1 MEELT
6 SRFRID
12 ADWKVPDDAKA
23 GETFGMTLPDEFG
36 RLSSGFDVKNE
47 NGDLLAT
54 CDVSGD
60 DRPEVVCTL
69 TDFVDTHEDVNG
81 SLWLEVEASEATE
94 NSYVEFI
101 INGEPYEVDLP
112 GEGGII
118 GDNPATEVPWKNVNF
133 VNDKNEMIWNM
144 HIPSDVADNG
154 TMRISDD
161 LVEGTDANGLESH
174 SLVGLDEGGYLAI
187 DRRQVDADGQF
198 TGGWE
203 TVSPDDYTASF
214 PRESGGKSFE
224 VEIRNVPDTP
234 KYIYALKYKTKPDD
248 GILVEG
254 NKFSNDATVQS
265 EKLTR
270 VYEYRACGGGDG
282 DGVQYTRFS
291 VQKSV
296 TGEAAASVPEDT
308 TFTVEYTANGET
320 KTLEVGI
327 GEDGTARSGR
337 YPLGT
342 EFTIR
347 EIDLPE
353 IEGVEWDEYV
363 ITGEGVTRNADG
375 SYSLTPDSTAT
386 VELALENVAN
396 PTTPPTEE
404 PTTPPTE
411 EPSDKPSDRPSDKPS
426 DKPSDRPSDQPR
438 NDRDDNRHLPRT
450 GATLLPIAIGAVL
463 LGLGA
468 TALGVSRRS
477 RN

>member
-118 GDNPATEVPWKNVNF
+118 GDNSATEVPWKNVNF

-265 EKLTR
+265 AL
-270 VYEYRACGGGDG
+270 
-282 DGVQYTRFS
+282 
-291 VQKSV
+291 
-296 TGEAAASVPEDT
+296 
-308 TFTVEYTANGET
+308 
-320 KTLEVGI
+320 
-327 GEDGTARSGR
+327 
-337 YPLGT
+337 
-342 EFTIR
+342 
-347 EIDLPE
+347 
-353 IEGVEWDEYV
+353 
-363 ITGEGVTRNADG
+363 
-375 SYSLTPDSTAT
+375 YS
-386 VELALENVAN
+386 
-396 PTTPPTEE
+396 
-404 PTTPPTE
+404 
-411 EPSDKPSDRPSDKPS
+411 
-426 DKPSDRPSDQPR
+426 
-438 NDRDDNRHLPRT
+438 
-450 GATLLPIAIGAVL
+450 
-463 LGLGA
+463 
-468 TALGVSRRS
+468 
-477 RN
+477 